1 MADGLIAD
9 QPVTTNS
16 LRLTALE
23 SQVRRIPVP
32 ASAKSGPN
40 FLRQSITV
48 LPLTAAVV
56 TWTTFNAAQVIP
68 AGATAAIVETEWSM
82 SSPDQGDVDA
92 YIKFRRNLDSIT
104 LIGSRGRA
112 SGNSDNIAGAN
123 QLIVPISPNRSFDYM
138 IDFPGFNNQ
147 ATIRLVGY
155 YA

>member
-1 MADGLIAD
+1 MADKF
-9 QPVTTNS
+9 VTFDP

-23 SQVRRIPVP
+23 SQVRRLPVP
-32 ASAKSGPN
+32 TPTRSGPN

-48 LPLTAAVV
+48 LPPTAAVV
-56 TWTTFNAAQVIP
+56 TWTTFNAAQYIP
-68 AGATAAIVETEWSM
+68 AGASAAIVETEWSI
-82 SSPDQGDVDA
+82 SSPDRGDVDA

-123 QLIVPISPNRSFDYM
+123 QFMVPLSPNRSFDYM